1 MAIRAG
7 FGIKPR
13 HPRTRLDPLTNRKT
27 TERRGG
33 IMEIIR
39 NLTRRKLRN
48 TLTISGIVIG
58 VLALVTMGAMAEK
71 FNALLDGGVTYFG
84 YNIQVTAA
92 GASAFGG
99 SSVLPLTT
107 VNQVEQVAGVAAAFG
122 EIQVQAKP
130 GAVQTVS
137 FGLPDYITSYDPRAN
152 DYSAVKTTLVQGRDV
167 TSSGEVVLGSDFAHE
182 FGKSAGSTIDLPVRP
197 SDAKADFV
205 NHSFTVVGVLAKTQ
219 TGPDTGAFINL
230 TDAQL
235 LLKDSLPPPTRDR
248 IDTSTL
254 VTGMTVYG
262 KPGVNLDNLSDSI
275 NNQVSGV
282 KATKPSTI
290 VNSFKSGGALFT
302 AITTGA
308 ALLALI
314 VGGLSV
320 INTMLMA
327 VTERVREIG
336 LKKAI
341 GAHTRHILREY
352 LLEATL
358 IGAIGGSI
366 GLLLGWA
373 ITSLVNAATAAS
385 NLSLF
390 LVSWRLVIIAIA
402 FSVGLGAIAGIIPAL
417 RASRMDPVRA
427 LRAA

>member
-1 MAIRAG
+1 
-7 FGIKPR
+7 
-13 HPRTRLDPLTNRKT
+13 
-27 TERRGG
+27 
-33 IMEIIR
+33 MEIIR

-48 TLTISGIVIG
+48 ILTISGIVIG

-84 YNIQVTAA
+84 SNIQVTAA

-167 TSSGEVVLGSDFAHE
+167 TASGEVVLGADFAHE
-182 FGKSAGSTIDLPVRP
+182 FGKSVGNAIDLPIRP

-205 NHSFTVVGVLAKTQ
+205 NHTFTVVGVLAKTQ

-230 TDAQL
+230 KDAQM
-235 LLKDSLPPPTRDR
+235 LLKDSLPTAIRDR

-336 LKKAI
+336 LKKAV

-358 IGAIGGSI
+358 IGAIGGTI
-366 GLLLGWA
+366 GLLLGWG

-390 LVSWRLVIIAIA
+390 LVSWRLVIIALV
-402 FSVGLGAIAGIIPAL
+402 FSVGLGAFAGIIPAL

>member
-1 MAIRAG
+1 
-7 FGIKPR
+7 
-13 HPRTRLDPLTNRKT
+13 
-27 TERRGG
+27 
-33 IMEIIR
+33 MEIIR

-71 FNALLDGGVTYFG
+71 FNALIDGGVAYFG
-84 YNIQVTAA
+84 GNIQVGAA
-92 GASAFGG
+92 GSSAFGG
-99 SSVLPLTT
+99 GSVLTLTT
-107 VNQVEQVAGVAAAFG
+107 VNQIEQVSGVAAAFP
-122 EIQVQAKP
+122 EIQVEAKP
-130 GAVQTVS
+130 GAVSTIS
-137 FGLPDYITSYDPRAN
+137 FGLPDYITAYDPRAN
-152 DYSAVKTTLVQGRDV
+152 DYSTVKTTLVQGRDV
-167 TSSGEVVLGSDFAHE
+167 TGPGEVVLGSDFAHE
-182 FGKSAGSTIDLPVRP
+182 FKKSVGQTIDLPIRP

-205 NHSFTVVGVLAKTQ
+205 NHTFTVVGVLAKTQ

-230 TDAQL
+230 QDAQM
-235 LLKDSLPPPTRDR
+235 LLKDSLPAAIRDR
-248 IDTSTL
+248 IDTTAL
-254 VTGMTVYG
+254 VTGVTVYG
-262 KPGVNLDNLSDSI
+262 NHGVNLDNLADTI

-336 LKKAI
+336 LKKAV

-352 LLEATL
+352 LLEATV
-358 IGAIGGSI
+358 IGAIGGSV
-366 GLLLGWA
+366 GLLLGWG

-390 LVSWRLVIIAIA
+390 LVSWRLVIIAIV

>member
-1 MAIRAG
+1 
-7 FGIKPR
+7 
-13 HPRTRLDPLTNRKT
+13 
-27 TERRGG
+27 
-33 IMEIIR
+33 MEIIR

-71 FNALLDGGVTYFG
+71 FNALIDGGVTYFG
-84 YNIQVTAA
+84 SNIQVTAA

-99 SSVLPLTT
+99 SSVLPLST
-107 VNQVEQVAGVAAAFG
+107 VTQVEQVNGVAAAFG
-122 EIQVQAKP
+122 DIQVQAKP

-182 FGKSAGSTIDLPVRP
+182 FGKNAGSTIDLPVRP

-205 NHSFTVVGVLAKTQ
+205 DHTFTVVGVLAKTQ

-230 TDAQL
+230 TDAQK
-235 LLKDSLPPPTRDR
+235 LLKDSLPAAIRDR

-358 IGAIGGSI
+358 IGAIGGTI
-366 GLLLGWA
+366 GLLLGWG

-390 LVSWRLVIIAIA
+390 LVSWRLVIIAIV